1 MSALPYGCL
10 EEAAL
15 IFTLG
20 DGKNEL
26 RSDFC

>member
-15 IFTLG
+15 VFTL

-26 RSDFC
+26 KSDFC

>member
-10 EEAAL
+10 EEAVL
-15 IFTLG
+15 IFTL
-20 DGKNEL
+20 DGKIEL

>member
-15 IFTLG
+15 IFTL
-20 DGKNEL
+20 DGKNE
-26 RSDFC
+26 RRNDFC